1 MQYCFIS
8 PKILN
13 FKNITHSCRISKF
26 IFLNKKNNDSKIKR
40 KNKIFMLDELKKKEK
55 PFFQIQTYLI
65 FALTFIFTIFLFKN
79 FRQQK
84 NNLLNI
90 VYSISFKEKSAF
102 NKLQTIPVFSV
113 VNRFGQP
120 FLIQNKKGEH
130 IGLIFFSHLEALE
143 YAKDLEKYNQATNSQ
158 IYIMSLDKAFKMVN
172 QGPTSSGIKD
182 KFGQDIKMRFHFVPS
197 KTEIKNAINIT
208 KKNEFNEN
216 LPLIPIFTIEGL
228 TICRGKENISPMFF
242 SKEDCVKAWLK
253 ILKNDPS
260 LPKYPEII
268 GGDFMKLILFMRL
281 DEEYKIKIQDIFNFG
296 FVPSSKSLDFI
307 KKESK
312 PEPTAKM
319 IELKKVY

>member
-242 SKEDCVKAWLK
+242 SKED
-253 ILKNDPS
+253 
-260 LPKYPEII
+260 
-268 GGDFMKLILFMRL
+268 
-281 DEEYKIKIQDIFNFG
+281 
-296 FVPSSKSLDFI
+296 
-307 KKESK
+307 
-312 PEPTAKM
+312 
-319 IELKKVY
+319 